1 MLQGTTREIAFFNRN
16 TKHRRQE
23 ELISKTFILIRL
35 KCAYLTE
42 SRILGD
48 KPMGMPVM
56 EFLH

>member
-1 MLQGTTREIAFFNRN
+1 MLQGTTREIAFFHRN

-23 ELISKTFILIRL
+23 ELISNTFILIRL
-35 KCAYLTE
+35 KCVYLTE

-48 KPMGMPVM
+48 KPMGVPVM